1 MPLPQGRLACW
12 VTLISPLV
20 SSPVPFL
27 PSVLDEL
34 EPLRKAQPTL
44 LLTPKAS
51 AAQLGSSGRNC
62 SAGSGWAAPLGS
74 EWVLRTYLG
83 DGHGLDL
90 LDIDHA
96 VVPGHQ
102 ALHVDVE
109 LVPQGQDG
117 FVVLLD
123 PRRHK
128 GKHAGLVLQVHPEGE
143 TWPHGT
149 ESSKEK

>member
-1 MPLPQGRLACW
+1 M
-12 VTLISPLV
+12 
-20 SSPVPFL
+20 PFL

-34 EPLRKAQPTL
+34 EPLRKAQLTL

-51 AAQLGSSGRNC
+51 TAKLGLSGRNR

-74 EWVLRTYLG
+74 KGVLRTYLG
-83 DGHGLDL
+83 DGHGFDL

-96 VVPGHQ
+96 VMPGHQ

-117 FVVLLD
+117 FIVLLD

-128 GKHAGLVLQVHPEGE
+128 GKTRGPGS
-143 TWPHGT
+143 P
-149 ESSKEK
+149 SSS